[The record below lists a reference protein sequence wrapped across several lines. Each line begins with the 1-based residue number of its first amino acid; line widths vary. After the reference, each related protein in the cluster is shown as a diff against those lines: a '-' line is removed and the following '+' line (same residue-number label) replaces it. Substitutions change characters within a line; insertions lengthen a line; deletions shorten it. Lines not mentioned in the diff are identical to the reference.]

1 MRGYEKH
8 IDNITDILN
17 ELSNGLSE
25 DEKIFERIADMAR
38 DADENNWKTTI
49 DSIFAMAYDR
59 Y

>member
-1 MRGYEKH
+1 MRGYERH
-8 IDNITDILN
+8 IDNINDILN

-38 DADENNWKTTI
+38 GADEDNWKTTI
-49 DSIFAMAYDR
+49 DTIFAMVYDR